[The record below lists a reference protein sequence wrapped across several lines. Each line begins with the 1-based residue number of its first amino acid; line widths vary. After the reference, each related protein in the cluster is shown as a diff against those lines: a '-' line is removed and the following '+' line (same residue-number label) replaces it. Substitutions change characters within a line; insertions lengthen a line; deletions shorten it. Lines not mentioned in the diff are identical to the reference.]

1 MKTQAN
7 ETKRE
12 RVNQGKSYAH
22 GTCSDFK
29 FTSSRS
35 EQKIINVSLIN
46 LISLLKVCLYV
57 TFLSPFLLLN
67 VLFLLSSE

>member
-1 MKTQAN
+1 MKTQTN
-7 ETKRE
+7 ERQRE
-12 RVNQGKSYAH
+12 RVNQGKNYAD

-46 LISLLKVCLYV
+46 LI
-57 TFLSPFLLLN
+57 N
-67 VLFLLSSE
+67 VFSRSVYT